1 MSHDAGDVALHLDS
15 YLDRVLAVTGMLY
28 VVTPD
33 EVFMAGSDLHW
44 KHGQRIRLRDERVK
58 DIAQTIGRFVPVCG
72 GGTACWILDAT
83 VRGRI
88 SRSEEPESVA
98 FLSEIEEVELRDDWL
113 TARMRLRDAP

>member
-1 MSHDAGDVALHLDS
+1 
-15 YLDRVLAVTGMLY
+15 VLPVTGTLY
-28 VVTPD
+28 VATAD
-33 EVFMAGSDLHW
+33 DVFMAGSDLHW
-44 KHGQRIRLRDERVK
+44 KHGRRIRLRDERAK
-58 DIAQTIGRFVPVCG
+58 DIAQTIGRFVPARG

-88 SRSEEPESVA
+88 SRSDEPESVA